1 MLYSSRTLYHLTMRL
16 LYGRYYQDR
25 YRVLAAEVPENSVVV
40 DVCSGDCYLHL
51 KYLREKSVRYLGLD
65 ASPQLVR
72 WAQKHGVRARK
83 FDLWE
88 EKIPAGDIILMQAS
102 LYQFL
107 PHAES
112 IVRRL
117 IQAARKK
124 VLISE
129 PIRNLACSS
138 SRLLS
143 LLGQRLTVP
152 ASARSD
158 YSSQRFDR
166 ESLMAFFG
174 SFDEFQHSAIIPGG
188 REMLGIFRGG
198 GSH

>member
-1 MLYSSRTLYHLTMRL
+1 
-16 LYGRYYQDR
+16 
-25 YRVLAAEVPENSVVV
+25 VF
-40 DVCSGDCYLHL
+40 
-51 KYLREKSVRYLGLD
+51 
-65 ASPQLVR
+65 
-72 WAQKHGVRARK
+72 ARR

-88 EKIPAGDIILMQAS
+88 ETIPPGDIILMQAS

-152 ASARSD
+152 ASARPD
-158 YSSQRFDR
+158 YSSQRFDP
-166 ESLMAFFG
+166 ESLSAFFG
-174 SFDEFQHSAIIPGG
+174 SFDEFQHSSIIPGG
-188 REMLGIFRGG
+188 REMLGVFRGG
-198 GSH
+198 G